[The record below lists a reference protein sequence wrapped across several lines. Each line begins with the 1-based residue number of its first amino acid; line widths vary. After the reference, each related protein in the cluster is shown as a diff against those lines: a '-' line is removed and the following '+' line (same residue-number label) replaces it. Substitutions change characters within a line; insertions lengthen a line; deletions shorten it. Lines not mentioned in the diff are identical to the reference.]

1 LHAGTGT
8 ALIGAGLSP
17 YLHVRWSQACSFL
30 VAFFAPTVAS
40 AQDLDPKEVRISL
53 QQALPIAIA
62 KAEAEFP
69 DLDDYNLHSVH
80 PRALKGDPKGLHW
93 EFVWKAK
100 AFPHRKAVIVRIYM
114 KDGAAMAEREQ
125 VADQR

>member
-1 LHAGTGT
+1 MRVRFLSLSLPLLC
-8 ALIGAGLSP
+8 ALS
-17 YLHVRWSQACSFL
+17 
-30 VAFFAPTVAS
+30 PTVAS

-53 QQALPIAIA
+53 QQALPIAIT

-69 DLDDYNLHSVH
+69 DLDDYILYSVH
-80 PRALKGDPKGLHW
+80 PRAFKGDARGLQW

-100 AFPHRKAVIVRIYM
+100 TFPHRKAVIVRVYM
-114 KDGAAMAEREQ
+114 KDGSPMAEREQ

>member
-1 LHAGTGT
+1 MRIRFLSLSL
-8 ALIGAGLSP
+8 ALLCALS
-17 YLHVRWSQACSFL
+17 
-30 VAFFAPTVAS
+30 PTVAS

-62 KAEAEFP
+62 KTEADFP
-69 DLDDYNLHSVH
+69 DLDDYILYSVH

-93 EFVWKAK
+93 EFVWKTT
-100 AFPHRKAVIVRIYM
+100 AFPHRKAVIVRVYM
-114 KDGAAMAEREQ
+114 KDGSAMAEREE

>member
-1 LHAGTGT
+1 MRVRFLSLFLPLLCA
-8 ALIGAGLSP
+8 LSP
-17 YLHVRWSQACSFL
+17 
-30 VAFFAPTVAS
+30 TVVS

-69 DLDDYNLHSVH
+69 DLDDYILHSVH

-93 EFVWKAK
+93 KFVWKAK
-100 AFPHRKAVIVRIYM
+100 AFPHRKAVIVRVYM
-114 KDGAAMAEREQ
+114 KDGSAMAEREQ
-125 VADQR
+125 AADQR